1 MNLQTLQRRLIA
13 TAGALML
20 TALAG
25 CTTMPVTSM
34 VKLARTDFTTIDPAA
49 LRIAVKLPLGLRPR
63 REGVRLRV
71 AATVADVK
79 QEQSFVL
86 ADLDDA
92 GELLS
97 LAGELSA
104 KSSIYAFRLDPAD
117 VPRLVAMRE
126 DMLARKASGA
136 KGSLTL
142 SVGADACRTGPL
154 PATTLLTT
162 YLRTEPAGDFFPLAR
177 DVDLRKIVPKD
188 SGKELIPPCK

>member
-1 MNLQTLQRRLIA
+1 MSFVSFRRGLLA
-13 TAGALML
+13 AASALL
-20 TALAG
+20 LAALSG

-34 VKLARTDFTTIDPAA
+34 VKLARTDFTTVDPAA
-49 LRIAVKLPLGLRPR
+49 LRIAVKLPMGLRPR

-71 AATVADVK
+71 AATVADLK

-97 LAGELSA
+97 LAGEVTA
-104 KSSIYAFRLDPAD
+104 DVSIYAFRLDPAD
-117 VPRLVAMRE
+117 VPRLVAMRQE
-126 DMLARKASGA
+126 MLARKASGA

-142 SVGADACRTGPL
+142 SVAADACRTGPL

-162 YLRTEPAGDFFPLAR
+162 YLRTEAAGDFFPLAR

-188 SGKELIPPCK
+188 AGKELIPPCK